1 MGEQMSESEEDI
13 RLDPLFAAY
22 REACP
27 EVEPHA
33 NFMPELW
40 QRIDARRS
48 FWSLFTR
55 DARTF
60 ITASAAVCLLL
71 LVLNL
76 VGVSNAHLSASSYAE
91 ALMADH
97 TAEKT
102 YYTEAIPAPVAGEA
116 AQR

>member
-1 MGEQMSESEEDI
+1 MSEQMGESEEDFG
-13 RLDPLFAAY
+13 LDPLFVAY

-27 EVEPHA
+27 EVEPRA

-40 QRIDARRS
+40 QKIEARRN

-60 ITASAAVCLLL
+60 ITASAALCLLL

-76 VGVSNAHLSASSYAE
+76 VGVSNTHLFASSYAE

-102 YYTEAIPAPVAGEA
+102 YYTEAIPAPAGGEA